1 MMKYG
6 TSGGSFQI
14 AFFFKSIE
22 ITVGGYFRHTR
33 KLAQP
38 SNLNG
43 GAFLDKSQNMLL
55 SLNRE

>member
-22 ITVGGYFRHTR
+22 ITVDGYFRHTR

-43 GAFLDKSQNMLL
+43 GAFLDKSQNTLL